1 VVAMEVCVSLM
12 HDVCLT
18 YTELSFVAVHT
29 TFSTF
34 HSKYKDD
41 CENALKLSDITSNY
55 CYLLST

>member
-1 VVAMEVCVSLM
+1 M

-55 CYLLST
+55 YYLLST